1 MLVSGRDTLR
11 SKFSYGGN
19 GGSASGILW
28 ALPVATEPPG
38 AGGALF
44 ECAPRFVVADSTRL
58 LFRSGTLGVWNVMRA
73 AAFETAATGRPWLLS
88 GSGTFGV
95 SVVPLVAAA
104 FEAAATGRPWL
115 LAGSGTFGVSVVP
128 LVAAAFEAAA
138 TGLAAAAWVVAGAAT
153 SSAGGGPRPH
163 SAPFSPVL
171 PEEAQRV
178 LFVGARRLF
187 GPRRRG
193 PALRGPRG
201 PAPAAG
207 AAPPRH

>member
-19 GGSASGILW
+19 GGSASGMLW

-104 FEAAATGRPWL
+104 FEAAATG
-115 LAGSGTFGVSVVP
+115 
-128 LVAAAFEAAA
+128 
-138 TGLAAAAWVVAGAAT
+138 LAAAAWVVAGAAT
-153 SSAGGGPRPH
+153 SSAGGGLALIVRLFRQSFQKRP
-163 SAPFSPVL
+163 SGSFSSGPGACLGRGGEVRLFEVLEVRLRL
-171 PEEAQRV
+171 PE
-178 LFVGARRLF
+178 RL
-187 GPRRRG
+187 RRG
-193 PALRGPRG
+193 IEARLLGRGIESLESKWLRR
-201 PAPAAG
+201 
-207 AAPPRH
+207 